1 MRKRDRVGF
10 LMVVTN
16 KNSNGES
23 FLTACGLQSMKL
35 KHCTSCCQACE
46 AGVSIAYNY
55 LLMRMPRLREG
66 SWPKPGLAD
75 VSPFS
80 YLARSYL
87 LRVFSVKY
95 DQIQSVQR

>member
-1 MRKRDRVGF
+1 M
-10 LMVVTN
+10 
-16 KNSNGES
+16 
-23 FLTACGLQSMKL
+23 
-35 KHCTSCCQACE
+35 
-46 AGVSIAYNY
+46 SIAYNY

-75 VSPFS
+75 VSPCS